1 MPRPARE
8 WQNRVRGIVK
18 GELARRHVSYKEL
31 AERLA
36 ALGIHETE
44 ANIANKLSRGS
55 FTAVWLVQ
63 VMDAIGSRIIRLD
76 DGE

>member
-1 MPRPARE
+1 MARSTRE
-8 WQNRVRGIVK
+8 WQDRVRGIIK

-36 ALGIHETE
+36 EVGIHETE

-63 VMDAIGSRIIRLD
+63 VMDVIGCRVIRLD
-76 DGE
+76 DD